1 MNVVGISELV
11 RELHHHGLVVG
22 ALGQGGLALLPDRGL
37 MEPAELRRRLDDAER
52 ELPPPPDLAGRT
64 VLLFD
69 DGEYSLQTAVLA
81 VAVLREL
88 GAARVIFAGP
98 PSLQR
103 ELHEV
108 VDGLFTLGPLASP
121 EALTASAMSPR
132 T

>member
-1 MNVVGISELV
+1 VNVIGISELV

-22 ALGQGGLALLPDRGL
+22 ALGQGGLALLPNRGL
-37 MEPAELRRRLDDAER
+37 METAELQRKLDHAER
-52 ELPPPPDLAGRT
+52 TLPAPPDVAGRT
-64 VLLFD
+64 VVLID
-69 DGEYSLQTAVLA
+69 DGEYSLQTAVVA
-81 VAVLREL
+81 VAVLRDL

-108 VDGLFTLGPLASP
+108 VDGVVTLGPLASP